1 MKELSVMREV
11 QKKRWGFQGMR
22 EHLQTL
28 EIKEYPYRNGP
39 GGWAKK
45 NEYGLEIVKEWEGE
59 GRW

>member
-1 MKELSVMREV
+1 MREV

-59 GRW
+59 GSW